1 MQYKSLKIA
10 VSAIAA
16 CLCFTACDDS
26 TSKSSEKI
34 ETYSSVD
41 KLPDCKSSNEGETVR
56 VEKDSTVRVCANGS
70 WYAVSENEDGSFDYS
85 CETKALKDS
94 SGVKIICGGD
104 SVGVVKNTDSKS
116 GKNGTDGKN
125 GVDGKN
131 GTDGHD
137 GKDGSDGSDG
147 KDGKD
152 GADGHDG
159 KDGSNGSDGKD
170 GKDGADGHDG
180 KDGTNGS
187 DGKDGK
193 DGIGCTAKAL
203 PDNSGMK
210 VFCGADTVGVILNN
224 GLNGTSGAGCSLKQI
239 GETLLQIKCGND
251 SAAFFVHEVYDPNS
265 SSSVIQSSS
274 SSVVYSKVVA
284 VLDSLPKCQV
294 KADMGKVLVRKDSLV
309 YACDSV
315 KWIPDSVY
323 GYALYSTSVLGSAV
337 KGPFKFNS
345 TVTLKELRIMKDSKK
360 NDSLAYAGRVYEDE
374 ISSDKGNFVIPK
386 VSLAFPYAEV
396 AVTGKWRN
404 EVTGKWSDEEMTL
417 YALTEFTNERKEV
430 NVNLLTHL
438 EYARAKV
445 LVNKGYNVYAAKR
458 QADYEILRAFGFAT
472 DVEYSE
478 DLITFKPEDSDYG
491 NKNATLLAMSLL
503 VLGERSTKD
512 AAALVDSILND
523 IATDGV
529 WDDVHHYKLA
539 MANWAASFDVSK
551 VRKNLKNWNVLDVPG
566 FEKYLSDFWNN
577 VYGLGGCDES
587 RKGDVVK
594 ISGDITGLKDDQ
606 YFICKNGS
614 WQEAEPLEYDTYG
627 LEIPENEGEAVLGL
641 VNNSE
646 ADPRYYY
653 YEAGQWHEA
662 PEIMYD
668 TLGWNNGDIGEIRK
682 GGKSKDKWYIYT
694 AAGWKT
700 ATVLQYDTYNI
711 NTDKF
716 QKGEVVAGVVHKD
729 NHYVWETG
737 NKKFREA
744 LQREVYLN
752 RGCYSETKDE
762 AANHESV
769 VDGVGKD
776 SVFWCTADGDN
787 YRWKYQYTRTQITD
801 DRDDKK
807 YWTVQV
813 GTQTWMAENLRYR
826 GGATSNVMAGSKCH
840 SSDATCTDK
849 GVFYTWAGANSL
861 GSTYNSTE
869 YSPSYTGRRQG
880 ACPKGWAIPS
890 LEDWETLY
898 TFIGYTHAAKLY
910 ARNQAYCP
918 TSNPCTD
925 DYGFGAKKVGY
936 YSGTSYYSPSYFF
949 FWSAKEYEPTSTT
962 DKGVKAYYFY
972 SYASSSGADHINN
985 NYTTK
990 TTYYPVRCIKNSN

>member
-159 KDGSNGSDGKD
+159 KDG
-170 GKDGADGHDG
+170 
-180 KDGTNGS
+180 TNGS

-315 KWIPDSVY
+315 KWIPDSIY

-337 KGPFKFNS
+337 KGPFAFNS
-345 TVTLKELRIMKDSKK
+345 KVTLKELRIMKDSKK

-374 ISSDKGNFVIPK
+374 ISSDKGDFVIPK
-386 VSLAFPYAEV
+386 VSLAFP
-396 AVTGKWRN
+396 
-404 EVTGKWSDEEMTL
+404 
-417 YALTEFTNERKEV
+417 
-430 NVNLLTHL
+430 
-438 EYARAKV
+438 
-445 LVNKGYNVYAAKR
+445 
-458 QADYEILRAFGFAT
+458 
-472 DVEYSE
+472 
-478 DLITFKPEDSDYG
+478 
-491 NKNATLLAMSLL
+491 
-503 VLGERSTKD
+503 
-512 AAALVDSILND
+512 
-523 IATDGV
+523 
-529 WDDVHHYKLA
+529 
-539 MANWAASFDVSK
+539 
-551 VRKNLKNWNVLDVPG
+551 
-566 FEKYLSDFWNN
+566 
-577 VYGLGGCDES
+577 
-587 RKGDVVK
+587 
-594 ISGDITGLKDDQ
+594 
-606 YFICKNGS
+606 
-614 WQEAEPLEYDTYG
+614 
-627 LEIPENEGEAVLGL
+627 
-641 VNNSE
+641 
-646 ADPRYYY
+646 
-653 YEAGQWHEA
+653 
-662 PEIMYD
+662 
-668 TLGWNNGDIGEIRK
+668 
-682 GGKSKDKWYIYT
+682 
-694 AAGWKT
+694 
-700 ATVLQYDTYNI
+700 
-711 NTDKF
+711 
-716 QKGEVVAGVVHKD
+716 
-729 NHYVWETG
+729 
-737 NKKFREA
+737 
-744 LQREVYLN
+744 
-752 RGCYSETKDE
+752 
-762 AANHESV
+762 
-769 VDGVGKD
+769 
-776 SVFWCTADGDN
+776 
-787 YRWKYQYTRTQITD
+787 
-801 DRDDKK
+801 
-807 YWTVQV
+807 
-813 GTQTWMAENLRYR
+813 
-826 GGATSNVMAGSKCH
+826 
-840 SSDATCTDK
+840 
-849 GVFYTWAGANSL
+849 
-861 GSTYNSTE
+861 
-869 YSPSYTGRRQG
+869 
-880 ACPKGWAIPS
+880 
-890 LEDWETLY
+890 
-898 TFIGYTHAAKLY
+898 
-910 ARNQAYCP
+910 
-918 TSNPCTD
+918 
-925 DYGFGAKKVGY
+925 
-936 YSGTSYYSPSYFF
+936 
-949 FWSAKEYEPTSTT
+949 
-962 DKGVKAYYFY
+962 
-972 SYASSSGADHINN
+972 
-985 NYTTK
+985 
-990 TTYYPVRCIKNSN
+990 